1 MCARRSDVSA
11 SSSASACFSRAFA
24 RAAASCSASPLRSF
38 VLAASRVTTSSSPF
52 RSRSSRS
59 RPTRAFTAAL
69 CAHSRLRT
77 RVRVALSSR
86 SIRLRSSAST
96 RSAPLLPPYVATFE
110 YVPLTPG
117 FDDDDR
123 TLFSVFEHL
132 PGSKVR
138 SARRSALTRR
148 TSCIVRRW
156 WSALA
161 PTEKSPPPPPPRS
174 RLRPSGRSKR
184 ASAPSTRSASGSAA
198 RGDGLAV
205 SEMGESPALSASAV
219 RSCLF
224 LADGVTH
231 RSTRSGSTPLARSA
245 ARLTTSRDSVRRSLG
260 RGGHRVLYTPGPPG
274 MPSSTSAGSRVC
286 AGIARNGTDGEDAT
300 RAPKAGR
307 SRWPRR
313 RPTIAAARER
323 RCEALF
329 GRPARFGDAVRACV
343 RAMDARLPCAARL
356 WISNDATR
364 KPKVAVRSPDSA
376 TGSSRTA
383 RQLGHS
389 WRRLADSDLALALD
403 EQNFAR
409 VSVPSRARDAEG
421 LAR

>member
-1 MCARRSDVSA
+1 MVVGSGSDGEV
-11 SSSASACFSRAFA
+11 
-24 RAAASCSASPLRSF
+24 AAAS
-38 VLAASRVTTSSSPF
+38 AAAV
-52 RSRSSRS
+52 
-59 RPTRAFTAAL
+59 
-69 CAHSRLRT
+69 
-77 RVRVALSSR
+77 
-86 SIRLRSSAST
+86 
-96 RSAPLLPPYVATFE
+96 
-110 YVPLTPG
+110 
-117 FDDDDR
+117 
-123 TLFSVFEHL
+123 
-132 PGSKVR
+132 
-138 SARRSALTRR
+138 
-148 TSCIVRRW
+148 
-156 WSALA
+156 ALA
-161 PTEKSPPPPPPRS
+161 PLGEVEEGVRAVDEVRERVRGARGRFS
-174 RLRPSGRSKR
+174 R
-184 ASAPSTRSASGSAA
+184 
-198 RGDGLAV
+198 RGDGGVAGAV
-205 SEMGESPALSASAV
+205 RGAV

-286 AGIARNGTDGEDAT
+286 AGIARNGTDGEDAA

-307 SRWPRR
+307 SRRSRR

-376 TGSSRTA
+376 TGSSTA
-383 RQLGHS
+383 GSASRQAGQ
-389 WRRLADSDLALALD
+389 DLA
-403 EQNFAR
+403 E
-409 VSVPSRARDAEG
+409 
-421 LAR
+421 

>member
-1 MCARRSDVSA
+1 M
-11 SSSASACFSRAFA
+11 
-24 RAAASCSASPLRSF
+24 
-38 VLAASRVTTSSSPF
+38 
-52 RSRSSRS
+52 
-59 RPTRAFTAAL
+59 
-69 CAHSRLRT
+69 
-77 RVRVALSSR
+77 
-86 SIRLRSSAST
+86 
-96 RSAPLLPPYVATFE
+96 
-110 YVPLTPG
+110 
-117 FDDDDR
+117 
-123 TLFSVFEHL
+123 

-138 SARRSALTRR
+138 SARRSARTRR
-148 TSCIVRRW
+148 TSCTVRRW

-205 SEMGESPALSASAV
+205 AETGESPAPSADAV

-286 AGIARNGTDGEDAT
+286 AGIARNGTDGEDAA

-307 SRWPRR
+307 SRRPRR

-329 GRPARFGDAVRACV
+329 GRPARFVTRCERASVRWTRVC
-343 RAMDARLPCAARL
+343 RARRDSGYQTTRCA
-356 WISNDATR
+356 
-364 KPKVAVRSPDSA
+364 KVAVCWSPDSA
-376 TGSSRTA
+376 KLLS
-383 RQLGHS
+383 HS
-389 WRRLADSDLALALD
+389 WLGRPGKQEDSL
-403 EQNFAR
+403 
-409 VSVPSRARDAEG
+409 SRI
-421 LAR
+421 LP